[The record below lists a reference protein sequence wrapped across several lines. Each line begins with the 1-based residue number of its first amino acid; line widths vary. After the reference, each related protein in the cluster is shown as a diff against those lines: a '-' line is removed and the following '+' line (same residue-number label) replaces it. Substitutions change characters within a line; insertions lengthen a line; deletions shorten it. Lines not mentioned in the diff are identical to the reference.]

1 MQYFKYKI
9 HMRIFN
15 TYFKYVYLTYCT
27 ALAVA
32 DKPIRRI
39 APNRHP
45 CLRVSRDRAIS
56 CSSLAKYTYTATYCN
71 IRLTPY
77 IADIVDVYAELTKIV
92 SYKSTLLHC
101 ALASCGAVYCYRSCL
116 CVCVFATGGRAV
128 SEPYYSQRA
137 RSVCVSLSAFF
148 VTFAVT
154 IWCLHCFIACRYID
168 NLYSPPSGRKKE
180 EKNNNKL
187 TKLNYYNIHSTISSR
202 N

>member
-1 MQYFKYKI
+1 
-9 HMRIFN
+9 MRIFN

-116 CVCVFATGGRAV
+116 CVCVFATGGRAGGV
-128 SEPYYSQRA
+128 RTLLQPARAQCLRLSERFFRYFCSNNMMSALFYR
-137 RSVCVSLSAFF
+137 VSL
-148 VTFAVT
+148 
-154 IWCLHCFIACRYID
+154 Y
-168 NLYSPPSGRKKE
+168 
-180 EKNNNKL
+180 
-187 TKLNYYNIHSTISSR
+187 
-202 N
+202 

>member
-1 MQYFKYKI
+1 
-9 HMRIFN
+9 MRIFN

-27 ALAVA
+27 ALDVA

-101 ALASCGAVYCYRSCL
+101 AVLSVCL
-116 CVCVFATGGRAV
+116 RVCSGRAGGV
-128 SEPYYSQRA
+128 RTLLQPARAQCLRLSERFFRYFCSNNMMSALFYR
-137 RSVCVSLSAFF
+137 VSL
-148 VTFAVT
+148 
-154 IWCLHCFIACRYID
+154 Y
-168 NLYSPPSGRKKE
+168 
-180 EKNNNKL
+180 
-187 TKLNYYNIHSTISSR
+187 
-202 N
+202 